1 MAAQKHLYKS
11 LKKLNNKKIKSFIK
25 ICLFL
30 NLAVFSISNIML
42 QKMLNFS
49 FIANDREL
57 KFCICLVHT
66 LPMLSIKVLCW
77 HQLAQKIGI
86 IRCVPLS
93 HFLSISLVL
102 CMTCLNLIFLKIIC
116 KKNLYFGFFL
126 NKQYL
131 TYVCNKKI
139 KQKTYSFHFYD
150 GLKYFQNSQFKG
162 SIREKMCTQ
171 NASSLRGHY
180 ACIRGRRQ
188 KTKALSQSLG
198 CPL

>member
-1 MAAQKHLYKS
+1 MFFIIFKESMAAVKHLYKS
-11 LKKLNNKKIKSFIK
+11 LKKLNNKKIKRFIK

-77 HQLAQKIGI
+77 HQLAQKISI

-102 CMTCLNLIFLKIIC
+102 CMASLNLFFFFNKLQEKLIFCFFFSINSTLPMFAT
-116 KKNLYFGFFL
+116 KN
-126 NKQYL
+126 
-131 TYVCNKKI
+131 
-139 KQKTYSFHFYD
+139 
-150 GLKYFQNSQFKG
+150 
-162 SIREKMCTQ
+162 
-171 NASSLRGHY
+171 
-180 ACIRGRRQ
+180 
-188 KTKALSQSLG
+188 
-198 CPL
+198 